1 MQCSGAEVAKKP
13 RAGRDPKPAVDCSQR
28 HPLALP
34 PAGRFE
40 GELQLILT
48 VTLEQV

>member
-1 MQCSGAEVAKKP
+1 MVWKESPKKDRGAGAT
-13 RAGRDPKPAVDCSQR
+13 PKPAVDCSQR
-28 HPLALP
+28 HPSALP

-40 GELQLILT
+40 GELQLVLT